1 MPRTGRRAGESERE
15 GVDTCA
21 LLLERYFDVLEA
33 NAIAIERLEGASDRD
48 LAQRLRSAYEQS
60 VRYLTELAFELGGE
74 PPTHGDLRRVV
85 DDAKVAIGEI
95 AGDRGVLGALKS
107 NESSLHKLLEKTS
120 RKEGL
125 PVMLASRVVDELA
138 GSEARLALLDERLE
152 ELKDRA
158 HLLS

>member
-1 MPRTGRRAGESERE
+1 MSRTGSSAGDRDRAGVAACS
-15 GVDTCA
+15 

-33 NAIAIERLEGASDRD
+33 NSIAVDRLESSSDRD
-48 LAQRLRSAYEQS
+48 LALRLKSEYEES
-60 VRYLTELAFELGGE
+60 VRYLTELSFELGGE

-85 DDAKVAIGEI
+85 SDAKVAIGEI

-107 NESSLHKLLEKTS
+107 NESSLCKLLEKTA
-120 RKEGL
+120 RKADL
-125 PVMLASRVVDELA
+125 PVNLASRIGEELEA
-138 GSEARLALLDERLE
+138 SRARLALLDDRLE